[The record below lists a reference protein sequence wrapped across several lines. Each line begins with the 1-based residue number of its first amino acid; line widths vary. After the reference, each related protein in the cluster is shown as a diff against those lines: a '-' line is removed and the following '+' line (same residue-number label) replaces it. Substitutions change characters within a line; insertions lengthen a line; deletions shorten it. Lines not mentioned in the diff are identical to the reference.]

1 MRTYLNSKHDE
12 LPSHMPSLVQLRQL
26 SSAGHEA
33 QQRLSWTD
41 YQIRLLVPKLL
52 VLIFWDYRNDI
63 RTGIN
68 AAQDLNTMTGQTKV
82 SLTMDQTT
90 KRMSANNYKSFS
102 WRNRILKKYPYPAEI
117 QNLGPLGFTG
127 A

>member
-68 AAQDLNTMTGQTKV
+68 AAQDLNTMTRQTKV

-90 KRMSANNYKSFS
+90 KIICVM
-102 WRNRILKKYPYPAEI
+102 LKA
-117 QNLGPLGFTG
+117 Q
-127 A
+127 